1 VGQTNP
7 SAQAAAAFSA
17 SQTGP
22 DITEA
27 LMQYPVS
34 AAEDQMRQ
42 FAAVA
47 NECRSFPANDQGI
60 VLAVTISREA
70 FPSFGDQ
77 TIALR
82 ISAVVISADNQTVTS
97 DVIAV
102 RRGGTV
108 VVVTNAGVP
117 LNAALTR
124 TVVSAAYAKL
134 VR

>member
-1 VGQTNP
+1 M
-7 SAQAAAAFSA
+7 AFSA

-27 LMQYPVS
+27 LLQYTVS
-34 AAEDQMRQ
+34 AAEDQMKQ

-47 NECRSFPANDQGI
+47 NVCSSFPANEQGI
-60 VLAVTISREA
+60 VLKVTISREA
-70 FPSFGDQ
+70 FPSFGDE
-77 TIALR
+77 TLALR
-82 ISAVVISADNQTVTS
+82 VSAVVVRADNQTVTS

-117 LNAALTR
+117 LDAALTR
-124 TVVSAAYAKL
+124 TVASAAYAKL
-134 VR
+134 VG